1 MTDKTNFEIPESVR
15 QIAEQSLDQ
24 AKDAY
29 GQLMDASR
37 KAQDMVEQSSG
48 AVAESAKDVQK
59 KALNYAESNMKAGF
73 DLAEKL
79 VKAKDFQE
87 ALEIQSTF
95 ARQQMTTYSQQAQEL
110 SQLLSD
116 TAKKAQGK

>member
-1 MTDKTNFEIPESVR
+1 MSDKTNFEIPDSVR

-29 GQLMDASR
+29 AQLIDASR

-59 KALNYAESNMKAGF
+59 KALSYAESNMKAGF

-95 ARQQMTTYSQQAQEL
+95 ARQQMSTYSEQAQQL
-110 SQLLSD
+110 TQLLSD